1 MRARSEDKQTRAP
14 RTNDS
19 GISAMLLCSPPREWI
34 EFVLKAT
41 ILSFSSFLISCSDP
55 FVAVDTKDI
64 DADLAE
70 LLHDTLSKA
79 KSLPNSG
86 AIRGQLAM
94 TYDVNGFP
102 DAALATYK
110 QAEKLDP
117 GTFAWP
123 YFQAML
129 LAKRNE
135 SENAI
140 AAMQRAIS
148 LDPKYVPAWLLK
160 GTWFIDLG
168 RLGDAKNAYE
178 EAARLGAGS
187 PAIAGTA
194 RVLLLERHPAEA
206 AKLLEPL
213 SDAMQHPHLY
223 RMLGTA
229 YRALGRTD
237 DARIAFAR
245 GRRDEAL
252 RWRDPIQSQ
261 KVDYIGGFGGRLIH
275 AENALKAGAY
285 DDALALLE
293 TLREIRPDDPA
304 LLSHLSLAYLR
315 TGDPEKAL
323 RTILEG
329 FELYPEYYYFHVNV
343 AGLYREQRK
352 IDDALRHLKRAIEIN
367 PNQAEGHEQLGRM
380 LMQQGQYDEALA
392 SLETAINQGV
402 NDPVAALHSSGL
414 IEGARKNWTA
424 AIHYFERAVE
434 IDISFTM
441 GHIYLGRCLAEVKR
455 FDEARRALDWA
466 EKLGTHPDEV
476 ASARMRLSVLDAA

>member
-1 MRARSEDKQTRAP
+1 MRARSEEKQTRAP

-19 GISAMLLCSPPREWI
+19 RISAMLLCSPPREWI

-135 SENAI
+135 PENAI

-194 RVLLLERHPAEA
+194 RVL
-206 AKLLEPL
+206 LLEPL

-441 GHIYLGRCLAEVKR
+441 GHIYLGRCLAEAKR